1 MEWQYIMFLIFAG
14 FFVLLIL
21 GMPVAFAFLTVNV
34 ACVFFI
40 WGGFAGFPR
49 LIGSIFTG
57 ISIFSLLPIPLF
69 ILMGDLLFKTGLSS
83 MFLDTTNKW
92 VGKVPG
98 RLSIITILGGTIT
111 GALTGVSMG
120 SVAMIGRVMIPE
132 MDKNNYK
139 DTMIWGPAACI
150 GALSLMIPPSVFG
163 VVFGGLAFISIGKI
177 LAGSLIPGLLLA
189 VSYLIYIV
197 VRCHFNP
204 ALAPKYEVEK
214 TPLRAKLFV
223 TIRDIV
229 PVAFIILC
237 VTGVIFL
244 GIATPSE
251 AAATGALGCIIVA
264 LVYHKLSWRV
274 LVDSMKNTVTTSVM
288 IFMIIMGATTF
299 SQTLSFSGATMGMV
313 DFVVQMAISP
323 TATFILMLVFIFILG
338 MFTDAMSLMMIVVP
352 VFTPIAKAIG
362 LDPIWYAVVTLLV
375 LAIGPITPPFGMD
388 MFALKSVAP
397 RPVAIQTIYKA
408 VVPFIICDLV
418 IVALVIVFPE
428 LATYLPSIV
437 KN

>member
-1 MEWQYIMFLIFAG
+1 MEWQWIMILTFAG
-14 FFVLLIL
+14 FFVLLVMGI
-21 GMPVAFAFLTVNV
+21 PVAFAFLTVNV
-34 ACVFFI
+34 VNVFFI

-49 LIGSIFTG
+49 LIGSLFTG

-120 SVAMIGRVMIPE
+120 SVAMIGRVMVPE
-132 MDKNNYK
+132 MDKNKYK
-139 DTMIWGPAACI
+139 EPMIWGPTACI

-163 VVFGGLAFISIGKI
+163 VVFGGLAYISIGKI
-177 LAGSLIPGLLLA
+177 LTGCLIPGLLLA
-189 VSYLIYIV
+189 VSYLVYIV
-197 VRCHFNP
+197 VRCHLDP
-204 ALAPKYEVEK
+204 SLAPIYEVEK
-214 TPLRAKLFV
+214 TNLRNKLFV
-223 TIRDIV
+223 TIRDII

-274 LVDSMKNTVTTSVM
+274 LIDSMKNTVTTSVM

-299 SQTLSFSGATMGMV
+299 SQTLSFSGATKGMV
-313 DFVVQMAISP
+313 DFVVSMPVAP
-323 TATFILMLVFIFILG
+323 VVTFIIR
-338 MFTDAMSLMMIVVP
+338 A
-352 VFTPIAKAIG
+352 
-362 LDPIWYAVVTLLV
+362 
-375 LAIGPITPPFGMD
+375 
-388 MFALKSVAP
+388 
-397 RPVAIQTIYKA
+397 
-408 VVPFIICDLV
+408 C
-418 IVALVIVFPE
+418 
-428 LATYLPSIV
+428 
-437 KN
+437 